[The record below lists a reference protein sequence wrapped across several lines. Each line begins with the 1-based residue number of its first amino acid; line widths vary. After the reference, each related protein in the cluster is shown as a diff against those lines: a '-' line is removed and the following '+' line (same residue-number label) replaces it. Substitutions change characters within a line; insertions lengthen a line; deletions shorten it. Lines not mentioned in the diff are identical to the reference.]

1 MQPPRRLV
9 ARQPSCAKKILYLS
23 IYLCVE
29 CEPVRC
35 APAPSG
41 RFESNSLIFLLI
53 AGLIA
58 TRAQKK
64 KNQPLQAQALNAVA
78 AP

>member
-1 MQPPRRLV
+1 MQPPRWLV
-9 ARQPSCAKKILYLS
+9 ARQPSCAKQILFYLF
-23 IYLCVE
+23 VD

-35 APAPSG
+35 APSPSG

-58 TRAQKK
+58 TRAFQKK
-64 KNQPLQAQALNAVA
+64 PASNQPLQAQALNAVA